1 MADESCSRMYVGL
14 EVRMYVGFSPGSI
27 TIISCVN
34 TEGWSLTVQ
43 DRGFKSCSLVTW
55 NVIGVRRA
63 NCSDI
68 RVFET
73 VAMFVCQSGHVLM
86 S

>member
-1 MADESCSRMYVGL
+1 VMKDVVFQVSMHL
-14 EVRMYVGFSPGSI
+14 EDSPGSI
-27 TIISCVN
+27 VIISCAN

-73 VAMFVCQSGHVLM
+73 VAMFVDQSGHVLM